1 MAKNPLISYT
11 KCDKKILIYISIR
24 KKSGQMAREYFRRSF
39 MSIIERCINDK
50 LFLGIN
56 IVLVL
61 ITRGLW
67 GIVLGLSYLKYGG
80 IS

>member
-1 MAKNPLISYT
+1 
-11 KCDKKILIYISIR
+11 
-24 KKSGQMAREYFRRSF
+24 
-39 MSIIERCINDK
+39 MSMFERCMNDK

-80 IS
+80 IL

>member
-1 MAKNPLISYT
+1 
-11 KCDKKILIYISIR
+11 
-24 KKSGQMAREYFRRSF
+24 

-67 GIVLGLSYLKYGG
+67 GIVLGLSYFKYGG
-80 IS
+80 AL